1 MSLPGSS
8 PTGPAGEAR
17 RDPEAERRTREFDYG
32 LSDDRDEAARRARR
46 AVAAEI
52 RRVAASDSCA
62 SPAVQAAY
70 EHAARLA
77 EGAVHGS
84 ADQLPA
90 RGW

>member
-1 MSLPGSS
+1 VSS
-8 PTGPAGEAR
+8 PAGPAGDAH

-52 RRVAASDSCA
+52 RRVAASDSFA

-77 EGAVHGS
+77 EGSGHES
-84 ADQLPA
+84 ADQRPP
-90 RGW
+90 RRC